1 MATTEELI
9 ALYVQTDERLRALIQ
24 TLLDGNISNRRKQLL
39 LQQVDAIIAE
49 LTYGAGQGLAELIG
63 NEYRSGAAAAVEQL
77 VTAGIAREALD
88 VTVKTV
94 THQRAAQAISDEG
107 FYSILEASEHMSR
120 DAKKRIED
128 AIRIANEQSLIQGVS
143 RRQATQNAVAQV
155 NKQGITGMIAKNG
168 ARIPADKYMAGV
180 VQYHQRKAHVTGT
193 ENMAVQNGQDLVYV
207 NFVGITCSLCAKYQG
222 RVYSISGNDKRF
234 PKLDLRPPYHSH
246 CVHSLSVWIEEF
258 THVAEVEQTIK
269 ESNRPFEDNRTES
282 NMKRYNELQREK
294 SKKNETRKQWIRYKA
309 VLPNDTP
316 SLQQFASHKV
326 RGTTKYR
333 ELHELYRQVNKIN
346 KESERN
352 TNQRS
357 YIVY

>member
-1 MATTEELI
+1 MVNTEELI
-9 ALYVQTDERLRALIQ
+9 ALYVLADERLRALIQ
-24 TLLDGNISNRRKQLL
+24 TLLDGNISNRRKQQI

-49 LTYGAGQGLAELIG
+49 LTDGAGQGLAELIG
-63 NEYRSGAAAAVEQL
+63 NEYRSGAVRTVEQL

-88 VTVKTV
+88 VTVKAI

-120 DAKKRIED
+120 DTKKRIED

-180 VQYHQRKAHVTGT
+180 VHYHQRKAHVTGI

-222 RVYSISGNDKRF
+222 RVFSISGKDKRF

-246 CVHSLSVWIEEF
+246 CVHSLSVWMEEY
-258 THVAEVEQTIK
+258 TPADEVEQTIK
-269 ESNRPFEDNRTES
+269 ESNRPFDKDNRTEV
-282 NMKRYNELQREK
+282 NILRYNELQREK
-294 SKKNETRKQWIRYKA
+294 SRKNETRKQWIRYKA

-316 SLQQFASHKV
+316 DLKQFASHKV
-326 RGTTKYR
+326 RGTKKYG
-333 ELHELYRQVNKIN
+333 ELQELYREVNRKI
-346 KESERN
+346 KSEN
-352 TNQRS
+352 D
-357 YIVY
+357 